1 MEPRKEQEIQRR
13 SEVSLFVENIPRR
26 MHWKGLWHLFARH
39 GDVTATF
46 IAGKLSRG
54 GKRFGFVRFGSEV
67 EAMRAMERL
76 NGCMIYGFL
85 LTVKLAIQK
94 VRTGGPQKQQI
105 SDSGL
110 NAQKVGTVWKSG
122 GKEEV
127 LDGSARKKKIPGHVE
142 DEELWKM
149 KRCLIGEMATVC
161 SVSSIASRLQE
172 WGLNDIKVQRMGGKI
187 FLLSFEDDELYTMLE
202 DLDWSYLKEIFCKVV
217 HWSESL
223 KRPDRATWLE
233 ISGLPLHCWNVVTL
247 KRLVETWGKV
257 EALGEN
263 ANHVLDC
270 EKVTILI
277 TTSHANRIEELI
289 DVEIGNLVHEVHVCE
304 IGFKDEKYDPLCVK
318 GKAKVQEKCV
328 STSSDC
334 SMEAS
339 SEQVPCLHS
348 ENTGGSVG
356 VEKDALKD
364 MEKEAIKAM
373 NVGKDYGF
381 NCVEYSETSF
391 RSLGEKEI
399 LGNSTSPYLL
409 RSFGNQ
415 EEVFG
420 EDKSK
425 KEPSLV
431 GVNDVGSKVLSWADI
446 VSVGINDKQ
455 VHVGRELG
463 TTKILDD
470 AAELGTT
477 PSLGFEEP
485 INITCRVRWA
495 DVVNEITKTQ
505 GPATEEARMG
515 MSCDITNK
523 EERLSGWESG
533 GTFFPELETLDCSRK
548 TKSKKRYGSLLEF
561 QDRVLSRVEKSRRDR
576 NLRRNKISKSEL
588 EHSDLSGRS
597 ISDSDLHAKWVLATK
612 EAKESLKLGK
622 KLGMKVQGNESEV
635 VRELTLIETT

>member
-122 GKEEV
+122 GKEEA

-172 WGLNDIKVQRMGGKI
+172 WGLNDIK
-187 FLLSFEDDELYTMLE
+187 
-202 DLDWSYLKEIFCKVV
+202 
-217 HWSESL
+217 
-223 KRPDRATWLE
+223 
-233 ISGLPLHCWNVVTL
+233 
-247 KRLVETWGKV
+247 
-257 EALGEN
+257 
-263 ANHVLDC
+263 
-270 EKVTILI
+270 
-277 TTSHANRIEELI
+277 
-289 DVEIGNLVHEVHVCE
+289 
-304 IGFKDEKYDPLCVK
+304 
-318 GKAKVQEKCV
+318 
-328 STSSDC
+328 
-334 SMEAS
+334 
-339 SEQVPCLHS
+339 
-348 ENTGGSVG
+348 
-356 VEKDALKD
+356 
-364 MEKEAIKAM
+364 
-373 NVGKDYGF
+373 
-381 NCVEYSETSF
+381 YSETSF

-597 ISDSDLHAKWVLATK
+597 LSDSDLHAKWVLATK

-622 KLGMKVQGNESEV
+622 KLGMKIQGNESEV